1 MINSSET
8 RRAAAEILRE
18 RRFQTEKS
26 PQPLRGVLIW
36 IGDRLIVLGRPFG
49 WLRRHLDGILPG
61 GGSVVWI
68 VMTVTAIAILS
79 VLTWRVTAVRT
90 RRVGIIGA
98 GSQSAQTADELE
110 RLASE
115 AEAQHD
121 FAHAVRLRFRA
132 GLRRLAESNVLRA
145 PEHRPNGDL
154 ALALSDTHFES
165 LARRFDQVAYG
176 AVVTTAED
184 LSAAKLEWPIVVENG
199 REQARIRRRETM
211 SGTTTT
217 LVNQRRWWSRFGRWI
232 TRRDRTK
239 GTG

>member
-8 RRAAAEILRE
+8 RRSAAEILRE

-26 PQPLRGVLIW
+26 PQPLRGVLTW

-49 WLRRHLDGILPG
+49 WLRRQLDGLLPG
-61 GGSVVWI
+61 GGSIVWI
-68 VMTVTAIAILS
+68 TMTVTAIAIIS
-79 VLTWRVTAVRT
+79 VLTWRVTTVRT
-90 RRVGIIGA
+90 RRVRSTGA
-98 GSQSAQTADELE
+98 GKQSSQTAEELE

-115 AEAQHD
+115 AEAQQD
-121 FAHAVRLRFRA
+121 FAIAVRLRFRA
-132 GLRRLAESNVLRA
+132 GLRRLAEINVLRA

-154 ALALSDTHFES
+154 ALSLSDTHFES

-184 LSAAKLEWPIVVENG
+184 LNAAKLQWPIVVENG
-199 REQARIRRRETM
+199 REQAGIRRRETTY
-211 SGTTTT
+211 GTTT
-217 LVNQRRWWSRFGRWI
+217 LPLNPRRWWSRFGQWI